1 MVQKRTLE
9 NVNLS
14 KILLLKNNMLGH
26 CRAVSLN
33 IFTGSQTMKI
43 EVPSLETLEAGDVS
57 ITIHS
62 NDGEESVLVCEVSR
76 WPNREAAEEYMRF
89 LRLEAEGLLSG
100 TMLH

>member
-1 MVQKRTLE
+1 
-9 NVNLS
+9 
-14 KILLLKNNMLGH
+14 
-26 CRAVSLN
+26 
-33 IFTGSQTMKI
+33 MKI
-43 EVPSLETLEAGDVS
+43 EVPLVETLEEGDVS

-62 NDGEESVLVCEVSR
+62 NDDDSSVLVAEVSR